1 MNDATAS
8 PKLGHGLEFTD
19 EGGNYYEWLADTFAT
34 YLRKASGAPGA
45 RNRIVEHGAGTGAIS
60 QLLLDR
66 HVGHMVLTEP
76 DDTLV
81 DILRPRFAGRS
92 DAEIVHGTLEQYLE
106 RMGPGSVDA
115 VVSSNVLEHVVDD
128 EACLSAMWSLL
139 RPGGTLALYV
149 PARPELYSD
158 FDRAVGHQRRYRRS
172 DLRAKLERA
181 QFETRMLAY
190 RNFVGAL
197 GWLALGRFLKNPG
210 VGKSSVWV
218 HDRIVFP
225 VSRFVEDKFAPPYG
239 SNLLCIA
246 EKPRQQAAHDKAG

>member
-1 MNDATAS
+1 METIMNEVTPPA
-8 PKLGHGLEFTD
+8 KLGHGLEFAD
-19 EGGNYYEWLADTFAT
+19 EGGNYYEWLADTFAIH
-34 YLRKASGAPGA
+34 LRKASSAPGA
-45 RNRIVEHGAGTGAIS
+45 KNRIVEHGAGTGALS

-66 HVGHMVLTEP
+66 NVGRMVLTEP
-76 DDTLV
+76 DGALV
-81 DILRPRFAGRS
+81 DLLRPKFAGRA
-92 DAEIVHGTLEQYLE
+92 DAEIVHGTLELYLD

-128 EACLSAMWSLL
+128 EACLGAMWSLL

-149 PARPELYSD
+149 PARPELYGD
-158 FDRAVGHQRRYRRS
+158 FDRAVGHQRRYRRR
-172 DLRAKLERA
+172 DLRVKLERA
-181 QFETRMLAY
+181 RFETKMLAY
-190 RNFVGAL
+190 RNLVGAL

-225 VSRFVEDKFAPPYG
+225 VSRFVEDRFAPPYG

-246 EKPRQQAAHDKAG
+246 EKPE

>member
-1 MNDATAS
+1 METIMNEATS
-8 PKLGHGLEFTD
+8 PAKPGHGLEFAD

-34 YLRKASGAPGA
+34 HLRKASTAPEA
-45 RNRIVEHGAGTGAIS
+45 KNRIVEHGAGTGALS
-60 QLLLDR
+60 QLLIDR
-66 HVGHMVLTEP
+66 NVGRMALTEP
-76 DDTLV
+76 DDALV
-81 DILRPRFAGRS
+81 DVLRPKFAGRT
-92 DAEIVHGTLEQYLE
+92 DVEVVHGTLEQYLD
-106 RMGPGSVDA
+106 RAGHGSADA

-128 EACLSAMWSLL
+128 EACLGAMWNLL

-149 PARPELYSD
+149 PARPELYGD
-158 FDRAVGHQRRYRRS
+158 FDRAVGHQRRYRRR

-181 QFETRMLAY
+181 RFETNVLAY
-190 RNFVGAL
+190 RNLVGAL

-225 VSRFVEDKFAPPYG
+225 VSRFVEDRFAPPYG

-246 EKPRQQAAHDKAG
+246 KKPR